1 MLTSMSRLPL
11 NALPTFVT
19 AARLQNLRAASQA
32 LHLTHSAVSQQ
43 IGLLEERLGF
53 PLFERRGRR
62 IVLNAAGEALLQ
74 GVAPALERVQQAVSA
89 ASLAAHGACQTLRVT
104 MIPSFAQRWFLPRM
118 ASWRARHPDI
128 VLDIDATFEVVD
140 LTRDGFHAGIRTG
153 TGPWP
158 GLTAERLYS
167 VPSPLIAV
175 GSPAARARLEPLAP
189 SRLLGEPLLGDRDL
203 WARWFAAAG
212 VEAEPPAT
220 VATFN
225 DLSVML
231 TAVEQDL
238 GLAVV
243 RELFA
248 ADALRAGRLERL
260 GDVSFVH
267 EGARSHSLVYPTA
280 LAGWPPL
287 EALRAWLRSEF
298 EDSLRGLAAP
308 DTRAG

>member
-1 MLTSMSRLPL
+1 MSKVPF

-19 AARLQNLRAASQA
+19 VARLQNLRAASEQ

-53 PLFERRGRR
+53 ELFDRRGRR

-74 GVAPALERVQQAVSA
+74 SVAPALERIQQGVNA
-89 ASLAAHGACQTLRVT
+89 ASLAAHGAGQTLRIT

-118 ASWRARHPDI
+118 ASWRAKHPDV
-128 VLDIDATFEVVD
+128 VLDIDASFEVVD

-153 TGPWP
+153 DGPWP
-158 GLTAERLYS
+158 GLTAERLYDR
-167 VPSPLIAV
+167 PSPLIAV

-189 SRLLGEPLLGDRDL
+189 ARLATEPLLGDRDL
-203 WARWFAAAG
+203 WERWFAAAG
-212 VEAEPPAT
+212 VEVRPTT

-231 TAVEQDL
+231 AAVEQDL

-248 ADALRAGRLERL
+248 ADALRSGRLVRL
-260 GDVSFVH
+260 GDTSFVH
-267 EGARSHSLVYPTA
+267 EGARAHSLVYPTA
-280 LAGWPPL
+280 LKGWPPL
-287 EALRAWLRSEF
+287 ESLRSWLRSEF
-298 EDSLRGLAAP
+298 EASVQGLGTAS
-308 DTRAG
+308 